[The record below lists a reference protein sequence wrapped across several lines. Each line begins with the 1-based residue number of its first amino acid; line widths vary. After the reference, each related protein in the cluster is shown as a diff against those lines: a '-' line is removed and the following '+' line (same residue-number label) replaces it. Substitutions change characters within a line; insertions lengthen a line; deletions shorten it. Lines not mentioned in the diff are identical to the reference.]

1 MKKIIIILLVIVAAL
16 AVSPFFIGSQAESKV
31 RDMYSKA
38 SEYPN
43 LNFEITE
50 YNQGWFSS
58 DVKIKLLFDVAG
70 APVTDEDLVIITQ
83 KMQHGPLLWKS
94 GGLGFGLADIQYG
107 LEFPKEIQDELQDIK
122 TDSVSVT
129 SRLAFDGSS
138 ASSIAISPFTL
149 NKQNNQVIINEGKFD
164 ASVNMSGKILV
175 DGNWQGMQVK
185 EEDRLI
191 LDLKDLSINADQSLI
206 DGEMFSKTALFE
218 GDFSMGVET
227 VDVKGYSAADSF
239 NVNGISLTSE
249 TKFTNDLGK
258 IGFVLG
264 AKKISA
270 VGQEFDNLT
279 YDLSLQNI
287 NKQTVLAM
295 NNLMMENSDPEAM
308 MMEYQNL
315 LPELFKQNPSV
326 ALNKL
331 GVTTSV
337 GEIDTN
343 ALIKVNGEMYDANN
357 PMSLMAALDAKANG
371 HAPASFFDNFGM
383 GSDIEMMVQQNMLV
397 RDGDNIK
404 FDVSFKNGELLL
416 NGAPM
421 PMGF

>member
-31 RDMYSKA
+31 REMYAKA

-70 APVTDEDLVIITQ
+70 APVTDEDLVVITQ

-94 GGLGFGLADIQYG
+94 GGFGFGLTDIQYG
-107 LEFPKEIQDELQDIK
+107 VEFPKEIQDELQDIN
-122 TDSVSVT
+122 TDSVLVT

-138 ASSIAISPFTL
+138 TSSIAISPFTL
-149 NKQNNQVIINEGKFD
+149 NKHNNQVIVNQGQFD
-164 ASVNMSGKILV
+164 ANVNMSGKVLL
-175 DGNWQGMQVK
+175 DGSWQGIQIK

-191 LDLKDLSINADQSLI
+191 FDLKALSVNADQSLI
-206 DGEMFSKTALFE
+206 EGEMFSKSALFA
-218 GDFSMGVET
+218 GDFKMGVET
-227 VDVKGYSAADSF
+227 VEIKGHSPADSF
-239 NVNGISLTSE
+239 NINDISFTSE
-249 TKFTNDLGK
+249 SKFDGDLGK
-258 IGFVLG
+258 VGFVLG
-264 AKKISA
+264 AKKLTA
-270 VGQEFDNLT
+270 VGQEFNDLT
-279 YDLSLQNI
+279 YDVSVQNI
-287 NKQTVLAM
+287 NKQTMLAM
-295 NNLMMENSDPEAM
+295 NNLMMDGGDPEAL

-315 LPELFKQNPSV
+315 LPDLFKQNPSV

-343 ALIKVNGEMYDANN
+343 ALIKINGEMYDANN